1 MEPRRH
7 TDGSES
13 LVCSWDTGLEALTAV
28 LEELIE
34 VHQQLLPVLQAEKRL
49 MVEGEVDDVLPCL
62 KEKEL
67 LLHRVRETELR
78 HRDVVES
85 LAVLSGQPTQGWTL
99 SRIISLAPPVSATRL
114 RSCQACLESLT
125 ASMIELN
132 QLNGLVAERIVTRV
146 NGLIGLLRHLSS
158 AAATYQP
165 NGALRETPLSGRSL
179 GME

>member
-1 MEPRRH
+1 
-7 TDGSES
+7 
-13 LVCSWDTGLEALTAV
+13 LTAV

-34 VHQQLLPVLQAEKRL
+34 VYRQLLPVLQAEKGL

-62 KEKEL
+62 NEKEL

-78 HRDVVES
+78 RRDAVEALVAS
-85 LAVLSGQPTQGWTL
+85 TGQPSQGWTL
-99 SRIISLAPPVSATRL
+99 SRIIALAPPASAMRL
-114 RSCQACLESLT
+114 RSCQARLESLT

-132 QLNGLVAERIVTRV
+132 QLNGFVADRIVTRV

-165 NGALRETPLSGRSL
+165 SGALHEAPLSGRFL
-179 GME
+179 GRG

>member
-1 MEPRRH
+1 MEPKRH
-7 TDGSES
+7 HDGSES
-13 LVCSWDTGLEALTAV
+13 LVRSWDAGLEALTAI

-34 VHQQLLPVLQAEKRL
+34 EHQQLLPVLQDEKRL

-62 KEKEL
+62 QAKER

-78 HRDVVES
+78 RREAVDS
-85 LAVLSGQPTQGWTL
+85 LAASAGHPSEGWTL
-99 SRIISLAPPVSATRL
+99 SRIIGLAAPAYATRL
-114 RSCQACLESLT
+114 RSCQARLESLT

-132 QLNGLVAERIVTRV
+132 QLNGLVAERILTRV

-165 NGALRETPLSGRSL
+165 SGALHEAPSSGRSL
-179 GME
+179 GTG